1 MDNRQVNPAHG
12 GGGSS
17 GSKADAA
24 RDQGRQVADH
34 ASEQARQ
41 VADTAGAEAG
51 NVVDE
56 AREQVSGVMNEAQ
69 RQLRAQADEQTHRLG
84 GALGGLGDRLQ
95 ALADGRPEEAGP
107 IGEYAET
114 IAAQTRDIAGRIDDL
129 GFDGVLDEVQRFA
142 RRRPGAFL
150 IGAAVAGFA
159 SSRLGRGAKEADSG
173 RGPEGRAG
181 AGPVGAPPVT
191 RQAPPPVPAE
201 RRVSPPTAV
210 TPPAGTTPP
219 GAGTTP
225 PPAAPGQGEGRR

>member
-1 MDNRQVNPAHG
+1 MDERQVNAPHG

-17 GSKADAA
+17 VSKADAS
-24 RDQGRQVADH
+24 RDQGREVADH
-34 ASEQARQ
+34 ASEQAQQ
-41 VADTAGAEAG
+41 VADTARTEAG

-56 AREQVSGVMNEAQ
+56 ARQQVSVVTDEAQ
-69 RQLRAQADEQTHRLG
+69 RQLRGQAHEQTQRLG

-114 IAAQTRDIAGRIDDL
+114 IAAQTRDIAGRIEDL
-129 GFDGVLDEVQRFA
+129 GFDGVLNEVQRFA

-159 SSRLGRGAKEADSG
+159 SARLGRGAKEADSG
-173 RGPEGRAG
+173 RGPDGRAG
-181 AGPVGAPPVT
+181 AAPVANPPAT
-191 RQAPPPVPAE
+191 RQAAAPVPAE
-201 RRVSPPTAV
+201 RPVGPPTAV

-219 GAGTTP
+219 AAGTTP
-225 PPAAPGQGEGRR
+225 PPAAPSHGEGRR